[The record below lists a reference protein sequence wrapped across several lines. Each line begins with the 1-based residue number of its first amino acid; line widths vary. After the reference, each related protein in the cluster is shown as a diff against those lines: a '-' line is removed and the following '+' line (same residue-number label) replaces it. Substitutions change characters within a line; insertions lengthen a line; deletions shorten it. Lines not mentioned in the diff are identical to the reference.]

1 MGVQL
6 LFEGTA
12 THLRIETPPIEFQ
25 HVQLASFSF
34 LLSKTSRQYSLNLIL
49 VAKSIF
55 ALGMN
60 VCTFKTSIIFDF
72 ATSIQIGQ
80 ES

>member
-1 MGVQL
+1 
-6 LFEGTA
+6 
-12 THLRIETPPIEFQ
+12 
-25 HVQLASFSF
+25 
-34 LLSKTSRQYSLNLIL
+34 
-49 VAKSIF
+49 
-55 ALGMN
+55 MN